1 MVCVNAAKRL
11 EVKISQSAMA
21 LTLIEKQILII
32 VSNPI
37 PKICNKSIRS
47 NKIGYNNT
55 YKINNWQMTEMTS
68 QFSNLDHKLVQS
80 QGSIV

>member
-1 MVCVNAAKRL
+1 
-11 EVKISQSAMA
+11 MA
-21 LTLIEKQILII
+21 LTTIEKQTLILL
-32 VSNPI
+32 SNLI

-47 NKIGYNNT
+47 NKVGYNNT

-68 QFSNLDHKLVQS
+68 QFPNSDHKLVQS